1 MGEFAQ
7 LLTGGPVLAALALL
21 IGASGAVLL
30 QRGRVLRDQQRQ
42 ARELQKLRRSLQTT
56 QVQLDQARQNVEAL
70 QEEVQG
76 WRRRAALG
84 GQVKS
89 AARAMPAPPQA
100 TEDWVLAALLDGDPR
115 RGARES
121 GFADTQVML
130 TTH

>member
-1 MGEFAQ
+1 MVEVA
-7 LLTGGPVLAALALL
+7 LAWLASPLASVLALGVGATLALL
-21 IGASGAVLL
+21 V
-30 QRGRVLRDQQRQ
+30 QRSRSLNDRARQ

-84 GQVKS
+84 GQVRS
-89 AARAMPAPPQA
+89 AARAMPAPPKA
-100 TEDWVLAALLDGDPR
+100 TEDWVLAALLGADPR
-115 RGARES
+115 QERGER

-130 TTH
+130 TAH